1 MMRSYLALFWT
12 FLKFGLNAWGGPVAQ
27 IDMIRHA
34 LVEREQWISPDK
46 FRRALAVYQALP
58 GPEAHELCVYMG
70 MVRMGRLGG
79 LLAGLGFMLPG
90 FVFILILS
98 ALYVR
103 LGADVLLP
111 IFVGVAPA
119 VVALIVRALYRMG
132 RHTLDTPILWFIALA
147 SCAMTFAGVHFLVVF
162 AAALTIHYM
171 DHAWP
176 RPVMLIASA
185 IIVAGFIASTTFASP
200 TVPLSVLRHGGLF
213 IEGLKAGMLSFGGA
227 YTVLPF
233 LENSMVGLYPNI
245 TLQHFVDGIALSS
258 IIPAPMVI
266 FGTYLGYLVDGV
278 GGAILMTLGIFLPA
292 FGFTLLG
299 HNHLEKIIEN
309 PSWHGGLHAIAAAV
323 IGLFAVT
330 TATIAHQT
338 LTAPVP
344 VVLALAALAAIS
356 LIRWKW
362 VIPVTLIASGC
373 LGFALSL

>member
-1 MMRSYLALFWT
+1 MRSYLALFWT

-34 LVEREQWISPDK
+34 LVDREQWITPDK

-90 FVFILILS
+90 LAFMLILS

-103 LGADVLLP
+103 FGSDVLLP

-119 VVALIVRALYRMG
+119 VVALVVRALYRMG
-132 RHTLDTPILWFIALA
+132 RHTLDAPILWFIALA

-176 RPVMLIASA
+176 RPVMLVASA
-185 IIVAGFIASTTFASP
+185 IIIAGFIASTTFASP
-200 TVPLSVLRHGGLF
+200 TAPLSALRHGGLF
-213 IEGLKAGMLSFGGA
+213 MEGLKAGLLSFGGA
-227 YTVLPF
+227 YTTIPF

-245 TLQHFVDGIALSS
+245 TMQHFVDGIALSS

-278 GGAILMTLGIFLPA
+278 GGAILVTLGIFLPA
-292 FGFTLLG
+292 FAFTLLG

-309 PSWHGGLHAIAAAV
+309 PHWHGGLHAIAAAV

-330 TATIAHQT
+330 TVTIATQT
-338 LTAPVP
+338 LTAPIP
-344 VVLALAALAAIS
+344 VALCLGALASIS

-362 VIPVTLIASGC
+362 IIPVTLIVSGC
-373 LGFALSL
+373 LGFELSL